1 MLQLKD
7 KKKGVKIPKESSPLN
22 DRKQWLFIS
31 LFIMIA
37 AVTVYAVVMQS
48 GDFSLSDF
56 AGFIKEANYGY
67 LLTAFSCMLGF
78 IIFEA
83 LALLSLC
90 RALGYRQGLW
100 KGYVY
105 SASDIYFSAITPSA
119 TGGQPASA
127 YFMMKDGI
135 EGMKA
140 TAILIANVAMYT
152 LAIIVIGI
160 LCLIF
165 RFDLFMQFS
174 IPSKILIIIGFLI
187 HAGLLIFFY
196 MLLKCEKL
204 LHRIYSFF
212 IRLLCKIKIFRNKEE
227 KMIKLNAYMKNY
239 RKHCDLIVGHRKSM
253 FLCFV
258 FNFLQRASQLAIT
271 MFIYI
276 AHSGADLL
284 DSLCYWFMQ
293 GYVTLGANIIPIP
306 GAMGV
311 SDAMMLDGFSSLGL
325 TDEMATNLELLS
337 RSFSFYSCV
346 IICGISTLIQYC
358 IIKKRRK

>member
-1 MLQLKD
+1 MLQLNGKNQIG
-7 KKKGVKIPKESSPLN
+7 KTQTESSPLN
-22 DRKQWLFIS
+22 NRKQWLFIG
-31 LFIMIA
+31 LFIVIA
-37 AVTVYAVVMQS
+37 VVTVSSVVLQS
-48 GDFSLSDF
+48 QDFSVSSF
-56 AGFIKEANYGY
+56 VKYIKEANIGW
-67 LLTAFSCMLGF
+67 LLTAFSSMLGF

-100 KGYVY
+100 KGYSY

-127 YFMMKDGI
+127 YFMMKNGI

-165 RFDLFMQFS
+165 RFDLFMEFS
-174 IPSKILIIIGFLI
+174 VPSKILIIVGFLI

-204 LHRIYSFF
+204 LHRICSFF
-212 IRLLCKIKIFRNKEE
+212 ISLLCKIRIFRNKEE
-227 KMIKLNAYMKNY
+227 KITKLNVYMKNY

-276 AHSGADLL
+276 ASTGANLL

-325 TDEMATNLELLS
+325 SSEAATNLELLS
-337 RSFSFYSCV
+337 RSFSFYVCV
-346 IICGISTLIQYC
+346 IICGISTLVQYC